1 MKFIVGGE
9 FQGKLEFALNL
20 VGAKEEEALDLAKEP
35 LVDLKGKKIIYNLN
49 LFIKNNLAEGKTQE
63 DIEKIINKLLNENP
77 EIVIVSTEIG
87 YGIVPM
93 DKFDRSY
100 REITGRICCMIAQK
114 ATEVH
119 RVICGV
125 GTVIKGEGKN

>member
-1 MKFIVGGE
+1 MKFIIGGE
-9 FQGKLEFALNL
+9 FQGKFKYALDIANASLEEACDIS
-20 VGAKEEEALDLAKEP
+20 KEEYIKS
-35 LVDLKGKKIIYNLN
+35 KKIIYNLN

-63 DIEKIINKLLNENP
+63 EIEKIIYKLINENL

-93 DKFDRSY
+93 NKFDRSY
-100 REITGRICCMIAQK
+100 REVTGRICCMIAQK

>member
-1 MKFIVGGE
+1 MKFIIGGE
-9 FQGKLEFALNL
+9 FQGKLKYALDIANASL
-20 VGAKEEEALDLAKEP
+20 EEACDISKEEYIKS
-35 LVDLKGKKIIYNLN
+35 KKIIYNIN

-63 DIEKIINKLLNENP
+63 VIEKIIDKFINENP

-100 REITGRICCMIAQK
+100 REVTGRICCMIAQK
-114 ATEVH
+114 AKEVH

-125 GTVIKGEGKN
+125 GTVIKGAGKN

>member
-1 MKFIVGGE
+1 MKFIIGGE
-9 FQGKLEFALNL
+9 FQGKLKYALDIANASL
-20 VGAKEEEALDLAKEP
+20 EEACDISKEEYIKS
-35 LVDLKGKKIIYNLN
+35 KKIIYNLN

-63 DIEKIINKLLNENP
+63 VIEKIIYKLINENP

-100 REITGRICCMIAQK
+100 REVTGRICCMIAQK
-114 ATEVH
+114 AKEVH